1 MLTEKVLLPQ
11 EIQHVKGLAGVL
23 RVFVGRSFE
32 LVRLSLGTR
41 LGVIHPEVV
50 DEERHGCGRG
60 RGRSGRKKR
69 RRFRPVVGDLGDRV
83 SRTMKT
89 MMTKKTITIGRR
101 CASSRHRHRCLSV
114 IISVDEFESV
124 I

>member
-1 MLTEKVLLPQ
+1 MVCRIEIHDDGMTEKSGMTKLGGRIMKMGRGRRSGALLTEKVLLPQ

-50 DEERHGCGRG
+50 DEERHGRG
-60 RGRSGRKKR
+60 RGGRRGRNKR
-69 RRFRPVVGDLGDRV
+69 RRFRPVLGDLCCGV
-83 SRTMKT
+83 
-89 MMTKKTITIGRR
+89 
-101 CASSRHRHRCLSV
+101 
-114 IISVDEFESV
+114 
-124 I
+124 